1 MIDKYSDIAHVL
13 DPVVHK
19 KKFMTRTRGGGG
31 DEDIEGLQKFLDTRR
46 EGSEKIVGL
55 EEGLW
60 KFVEWFSTEQ
70 FNDLCNSAISR
81 GL

>member
-1 MIDKYSDIAHVL
+1 MSW
-13 DPVVHK
+13 
-19 KKFMTRTRGGGG
+19 TRSYIRKSLWRGQGGGGG